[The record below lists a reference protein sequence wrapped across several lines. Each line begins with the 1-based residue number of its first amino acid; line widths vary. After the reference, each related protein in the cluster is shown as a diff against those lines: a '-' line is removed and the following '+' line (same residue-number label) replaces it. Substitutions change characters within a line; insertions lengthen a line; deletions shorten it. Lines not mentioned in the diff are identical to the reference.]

1 MGNRSG
7 YYKYLRRKK
16 LEENTRRQFPEKYP
30 SKKLATIALIIGIT
44 AGCASIAC
52 LLLLFL

>member
-16 LEENTRRQFPEKYP
+16 LEENTRLQFPEKYP